1 MNIRR
6 HPVSAALSA
15 LVIAFLW
22 LPLVVVIIGSFDANS
37 LLTTFT
43 GATGHWYDQ
52 AARDPNVRTGFETT
66 LIIAV
71 CSMLVSLF
79 VALSGALWWRRA
91 PRRARAIYDA
101 LVYARIVVPEVVFA
115 TALFFLFLKVHFTL
129 GIPAIIVGHAV
140 LNSAYSTLIIQAR
153 LIGTD
158 PALEEAAADL
168 GATPWRVFRRVTLA
182 TLMPAI
188 IAAGLLAFT
197 FSLDDVVTSYFLQG
211 TAQSP
216 LPIVLLGMIRFRIT
230 PEINAVGV
238 FVMFLTVALMTGAVG
253 VLAGAGRIGR
263 GSRSGRRSRLLGLYQ
278 G

>member
-1 MNIRR
+1 VNIKR
-6 HPVSAALSA
+6 HPLSAVLSA

-22 LPLVVVIIGSFDANS
+22 IPLVAVLIGSFDSDA
-37 LLTTFT
+37 LLTGWS
-43 GATGHWYDQ
+43 GATTQWYRQ
-52 AARDPNVRTGFETT
+52 ALTDPNVRSGFETT

-71 CSMLVSLF
+71 LSALMSLAVAVS
-79 VALSGALWWRRA
+79 GGLWWRHA
-91 PRRARAIYDA
+91 PRRARAFYDG

-115 TALFFLFLKVHFTL
+115 SALFFLFLKLHFAL
-129 GIPAIIVGHAV
+129 GLPAIVVGHAV

-153 LIGTD
+153 LMALD
-158 PALEEAAADL
+158 PSLEEAAADL
-168 GATPWRVFRRVTLA
+168 GATPWRAFRRVTLI

-211 TAQSP
+211 TSQSP

-238 FVMFLTVALMTGAVG
+238 FVMFLTVALMTLAV
-253 VLAGAGRIGR
+253 AAFTTAGRLG
-263 GSRSGRRSRLLGLYQ
+263 RSGRRSRLLGFYQ
-278 G
+278 R

>member
-22 LPLVVVIIGSFDANS
+22 VPLVVVILGSFDGNS
-37 LLTTFT
+37 LLTTFSGVT
-43 GATGHWYDQ
+43 GRWYTQ
-52 AARDPNVRTGFETT
+52 ALGDSNVRAGLETT
-66 LIIAV
+66 LILAV
-71 CSMLVSLF
+71 LSAVLSLA
-79 VALSGALWWRRA
+79 VAVSGALWWRKA
-91 PRRARAIYDA
+91 PRRARAFYDG

-115 TALFFLFLKVHFTL
+115 SALFFLFLKLHFAL
-129 GIPAIIVGHAV
+129 GLPAMVVGHAV
-140 LNSAYSTLIIQAR
+140 LNSAYATLIIQAR
-153 LIGTD
+153 LMGLD

-168 GATPWRVFRRVTLA
+168 GATPWRAFRRVILA

-211 TAQSP
+211 TSQSP

-238 FVMFLTVALMTGAVG
+238 FVMFLTVSLMSLAAV
-253 VLAGAGRIGR
+253 AFSTAGRAT
-263 GSRSGRRSRLLGLYQ
+263 RRNRVLEIYR
-278 G
+278 

>member
-1 MNIRR
+1 MNIKR
-6 HPVSAALSA
+6 HPVSAVLSA
-15 LVIAFLW
+15 LVVLFLW
-22 LPLVVVIIGSFDANS
+22 IPLIAVFIGSFDSNS
-37 LLTTFT
+37 LLT
-43 GATGHWYDQ
+43 GWSSATARWYRQ
-52 AARDPNVRTGFETT
+52 ALTDSNVRSGFETT

-71 CSMLVSLF
+71 LSALLSLLVA
-79 VALSGALWWRRA
+79 VSGGLWWRHA
-91 PRRARAIYDA
+91 PRRARAFYDG

-115 TALFFLFLKVHFTL
+115 SALFFLFLKIHFTL
-129 GIPAIIVGHAV
+129 GLPAIVIGHAV

-153 LIGTD
+153 LVGLD

-168 GATPWRVFRRVTLA
+168 GATPWRTFRRVTLVN
-182 TLMPAI
+182 LMPAI

-211 TAQSP
+211 TSQSP

-238 FVMFLTVALMTGAVG
+238 FVMFLTVALMSLAV
-253 VLAGAGRIGR
+253 VAFSTAGRVGR
-263 GSRSGRRSRLLGLYQ
+263 SSRRSRLLGLYQ

>member
-1 MNIRR
+1 VNIRR
-6 HPVSAALSA
+6 HPVSFVLSA
-15 LVIAFLW
+15 LVILFLW
-22 LPLVVVIIGSFDANS
+22 LPLAAVVVGSFDANS

-43 GATGHWYDQ
+43 GVTGRWYSR
-52 AARDPNVRTGFETT
+52 AVSDPNVRSGFETT

-71 CSMLVSLF
+71 VSAMLSLA

-91 PRRARAIYDA
+91 PRRARAVYDA

-115 TALFFLFLKVHFTL
+115 SALFFLFLKIHFTL
-129 GIPAIIVGHAV
+129 GLPAIVVGHAV

-153 LIGTD
+153 LIGLD

-168 GATPWRVFRRVTLA
+168 GATPWRAFRRVTLI

-211 TAQSP
+211 TSQSP

-238 FVMFLTVALMTGAVG
+238 FVMFLTVALMTLAVG
-253 VLAGAGRIGR
+253 ALTGAGRLGR
-263 GSRSGRRSRLLGLYQ
+263 SQRRSRVLGLY
-278 G
+278 GG

>member
-1 MNIRR
+1 MSIRR
-6 HPVSAALSA
+6 HPVSFALSA
-15 LVIAFLW
+15 LVILFLW
-22 LPLVVVIIGSFDANS
+22 LPLVAVIVGSFDANS

-43 GATGHWYDQ
+43 GSTGRWYSR
-52 AARDPNVRTGFETT
+52 AVSDPNVRSGFETT

-71 CSMLVSLF
+71 ASALLSLA

-91 PRRARAIYDA
+91 PRRARAAYDA

-115 TALFFLFLKVHFTL
+115 SALFFLFLKIHFTL
-129 GIPAIIVGHAV
+129 GLPAIVVGHAV

-153 LIGTD
+153 LIGLD

-168 GATPWRVFRRVTLA
+168 GATPWRAFRRVTLI

-197 FSLDDVVTSYFLQG
+197 FSLDDVVTSFFLQG
-211 TAQSP
+211 TSQSP

-238 FVMFLTVALMTGAVG
+238 FVMFLTVALMTLAVAA
-253 VLAGAGRIGR
+253 LTGAGRLGR
-263 GSRSGRRSRLLGLYQ
+263 SRHGSRILGMY
-278 G
+278 GG

>member
-6 HPVSAALSA
+6 HPFAFGLSA

-22 LPLVVVIIGSFDANS
+22 LPLIAVMVGSFDTNS

-43 GATGHWYDQ
+43 GATGHWYSK
-52 AARDPNVRTGFETT
+52 AVNDPNVRSGLETT

-71 CSMLVSLF
+71 ISALLSLV
-79 VALSGALWWRRA
+79 VAVSGGLWWRRA
-91 PRRARAIYDA
+91 PRRARAAYDA

-115 TALFFLFLKVHFTL
+115 SALFFLFLKIHFTL
-129 GIPAIIVGHAV
+129 GIPAIIIGHAV
-140 LNSAYSTLIIQAR
+140 LNSAYATLIIQAR
-153 LIGTD
+153 LIGLD
-158 PALEEAAADL
+158 PSLEEAAADL
-168 GATPWRVFRRVTLA
+168 GATPWRAFRRVTLI
-182 TLMPAI
+182 TLLPAI

-238 FVMFLTVALMTGAVG
+238 FVMFLTVTLMALAVT
-253 VLAGAGRIGR
+253 AFSTAGRVG
-263 GSRSGRRSRLLGLYQ
+263 RSGRRSRLLSFYRP
-278 G
+278 

>member
-1 MNIRR
+1 VNLRR
-6 HPVSAALSA
+6 HPISAVLSA

-22 LPLVVVIIGSFDANS
+22 LPLVVVLIGSFDTNA
-37 LLTTFT
+37 LLTTWT
-43 GATGHWYDQ
+43 GATGRWYHQ
-52 AARDPNVRTGFETT
+52 ALNDPNVRSGFETT

-71 CSMLVSLF
+71 LSALLSLA
-79 VALSGALWWRRA
+79 VALTGALWWRRA
-91 PRRARAIYDA
+91 PRGARAVYDG
-101 LVYARIVVPEVVFA
+101 LVYSRIVVPEVVFA
-115 TALFFLFLKVHFTL
+115 SALFFLFLKLHFTL
-129 GIPAIIVGHAV
+129 GLPAIVIGHAV

-153 LIGTD
+153 LIGLD

-168 GATPWRVFRRVTLA
+168 GATPWRAFRRVTLI

-211 TAQSP
+211 TSQSP

-238 FVMFLTVALMTGAVG
+238 FVMFLTVALMSAAVA
-253 VLAGAGRIGR
+253 VLATAGRVG
-263 GSRSGRRSRLLGLYQ
+263 RSGRRSRLVSLYEQ
-278 G
+278 

>member
-6 HPVSAALSA
+6 HPVSAGLSA
-15 LVIAFLW
+15 IVIAFLW
-22 LPLVVVIIGSFDANS
+22 LPLIAVILGSFDANS

-43 GATGHWYDQ
+43 GATAHWYRS
-52 AARDPNVRTGFETT
+52 ALNNANVRSGFETT

-71 CSMLVSLF
+71 CSMLLSLA

-91 PRRARAIYDA
+91 PQRARAIYDG

-115 TALFFLFLKVHFTL
+115 TALFFLFLKVHFAL

-153 LIGTD
+153 VIGMD

-168 GATPWRVFRRVTLA
+168 GATPWRTFRRVTLI

-238 FVMFLTVALMTGAVG
+238 FVMVLTVALMSGAAAA
-253 VLAGAGRIGR
+253 LSGAGRLGR
-263 GSRSGRRSRLLGLYQ
+263 AGRRSRVLGLYE

>member
-1 MNIRR
+1 MNIKR
-6 HPVSAALSA
+6 HPVSAGLSV
-15 LVIAFLW
+15 LVVLFLW
-22 LPLVVVIIGSFDANS
+22 IPLIAVIIGSFDSNS
-37 LLTTFT
+37 LLTGWS
-43 GATGHWYDQ
+43 GATAHWYRQ
-52 AARDPNVRTGFETT
+52 ALSDSNVRAGFETT

-71 CSMLVSLF
+71 LSALLSLLVA
-79 VALSGALWWRRA
+79 VSGGLWWRHA
-91 PRRARAIYDA
+91 PRRARVFYDG

-115 TALFFLFLKVHFTL
+115 SALFFLFLKIHFAL
-129 GIPAIIVGHAV
+129 GLPAIVIGHAV

-153 LIGTD
+153 LVGLD

-168 GATPWRVFRRVTLA
+168 GATPWRTFRRVTLIN
-182 TLMPAI
+182 LMPAI

-211 TAQSP
+211 TSQSP

-238 FVMFLTVALMTGAVG
+238 FVMFLTVALMSLAVAT
-253 VLAGAGRIGR
+253 LTTAGRVGR
-263 GSRSGRRSRLLGLYQ
+263 SSRRSRLLGLYQ

>member
-1 MNIRR
+1 MNLRR
-6 HPVSAALSA
+6 HPISAGLSA

-22 LPLVVVIIGSFDANS
+22 LPLVVVLIGSFDTNS
-37 LLTTFT
+37 LLTTWT
-43 GATGHWYDQ
+43 GATAHWYHQ
-52 AARDPNVRTGFETT
+52 AINDPNVRSGFETT

-71 CSMLVSLF
+71 LSALLSLA
-79 VALSGALWWRRA
+79 VALTGALWWRRA
-91 PRRARAIYDA
+91 PRRARIVYDG

-115 TALFFLFLKVHFTL
+115 SALYFLFLKIHFAL
-129 GIPAIIVGHAV
+129 GLPAIVIGHAV

-153 LIGTD
+153 LIGLD

-168 GATPWRVFRRVTLA
+168 GATPWRAFRRVTLI

-211 TAQSP
+211 TSQSP

-238 FVMFLTVALMTGAVG
+238 FVMFLTVGLMSAAVA
-253 VLAGAGRIGR
+253 VLATAGRLGR
-263 GSRSGRRSRLLGLYQ
+263 ASHRSRALSLYQ
-278 G
+278 Q

>member
-1 MNIRR
+1 MNIRGHR
-6 HPVSAALSA
+6 VSAGLSA

-22 LPLVVVIIGSFDANS
+22 LPLVAVIIGSFDSNT

-43 GATGHWYDQ
+43 SATGHWYRQ
-52 AARDPNVRTGFETT
+52 AIKDSNVRSGFETT
-66 LIIAV
+66 LILAV
-71 CSMLVSLF
+71 ASALLSLA

-91 PRRARAIYDA
+91 PGRARAAYDA

-115 TALFFLFLKVHFTL
+115 SALFFLFLKLHFTL
-129 GIPAIIVGHAV
+129 GLPAMILGHAV
-140 LNSAYSTLIIQAR
+140 LNSAYATLIIQAR
-153 LIGTD
+153 LVGLD

-168 GATPWRVFRRVTLA
+168 GATPWRAFRRVTLI

-211 TAQSP
+211 TSQSP

-238 FVMFLTVALMTGAVG
+238 FVMFLTVALMSLAV
-253 VLAGAGRIGR
+253 AAFTGAGRIGA
-263 GSRSGRRSRLLGLYQ
+263 SRRSRLLSLYER
-278 G
+278 

>member
-1 MNIRR
+1 VNLRR
-6 HPVSAALSA
+6 HPISAVLSA

-22 LPLVVVIIGSFDANS
+22 LPLVVVLIGSFDTNA
-37 LLTTFT
+37 LLTTWT
-43 GATGHWYDQ
+43 GATGRWYHQ
-52 AARDPNVRTGFETT
+52 ALNDPNVRSGFETT

-71 CSMLVSLF
+71 LSALLSLA
-79 VALSGALWWRRA
+79 VALTGALWWRRA
-91 PRRARAIYDA
+91 PRGARAVYDG
-101 LVYARIVVPEVVFA
+101 LVYSRIVVPEVVFA
-115 TALFFLFLKVHFTL
+115 SALFFLFLKIHLTL
-129 GIPAIIVGHAV
+129 GLPAIVIGHAV

-153 LIGTD
+153 LIGLD

-168 GATPWRVFRRVTLA
+168 GATPWRAFRRVTLI

-211 TAQSP
+211 TSQSP

-238 FVMFLTVALMTGAVG
+238 FVMFLTVALMSAAVA
-253 VLAGAGRIGR
+253 VLATAGRVG
-263 GSRSGRRSRLLGLYQ
+263 RSGRRSRLVSLYEQ
-278 G
+278 

>member
-6 HPVSAALSA
+6 HPVSALLSA

-22 LPLVVVIIGSFDANS
+22 LPLLAVIIGSFDANS

-43 GATGHWYDQ
+43 SATGHWYSQ
-52 AARDPNVRTGFETT
+52 AVSDSNVRSGFATT

-71 CSMLVSLF
+71 ASALLSLAI
-79 VALSGALWWRRA
+79 ALTGALWWRRA
-91 PRRARAIYDA
+91 PGRARAVYDA

-115 TALFFLFLKVHFTL
+115 SALFFLFLKIHFTL
-129 GIPAIIVGHAV
+129 GLPAIVVGHAV

-153 LIGTD
+153 LIGLD

-168 GATPWRVFRRVTLA
+168 GATPWRAFRRVTLI

-238 FVMFLTVALMTGAVG
+238 FVMFLTVALMSLAVG
-253 VLAGAGRIGR
+253 AFSTAGRV
-263 GSRSGRRSRLLGLYQ
+263 SRSGRRSRLLTLYQ
-278 G
+278 

>member
-6 HPVSAALSA
+6 HPVSAVLSA

-22 LPLVVVIIGSFDANS
+22 IPLVAVLIGSFDSNA
-37 LLTTFT
+37 LLTGWSGGTT
-43 GATGHWYDQ
+43 HWYKQ
-52 AARDPNVRTGFETT
+52 ALTDPNVRSGFETT

-71 CSMLVSLF
+71 LSAMISLAVAVS
-79 VALSGALWWRRA
+79 GGLWWRRA
-91 PRRARAIYDA
+91 PRRARAFYDG

-115 TALFFLFLKVHFTL
+115 SALFFLFLKIHFAL
-129 GIPAIIVGHAV
+129 GLPAIVVGHAV

-153 LIGTD
+153 LMALD

-168 GATPWRVFRRVTLA
+168 GATPWRAFRRVTLI

-211 TAQSP
+211 TSQSP

-230 PEINAVGV
+230 PEINAIGV
-238 FVMFLTVALMTGAVG
+238 FVMFLTVALMTLALGAFTTVG
-253 VLAGAGRIGR
+253 RLGR
-263 GSRSGRRSRLLGLYQ
+263 SSRRSRLLGLYQ

>member
-1 MNIRR
+1 MNVRR
-6 HPVSAALSA
+6 HPIGAALSA

-22 LPLVVVIIGSFDANS
+22 VPLVAVMIGSFDTNS
-37 LLTTFT
+37 LLTTWT
-43 GATGHWYDQ
+43 GATTHWYSLAVNDH
-52 AARDPNVRTGFETT
+52 NVRSGFETT
-66 LIIAV
+66 LVIAV
-71 CSMLVSLF
+71 FSALLSLA

-91 PRRARAIYDA
+91 PRRARAVYDA

-115 TALFFLFLKVHFTL
+115 SALFFLFLKLHFTL
-129 GIPAIIVGHAV
+129 GLPAIVIGHAV

-153 LIGTD
+153 LIGLD

-168 GATPWRVFRRVTLA
+168 GATPWRAFRRVTLI

-238 FVMFLTVALMTGAVG
+238 FVMFLTVGLMTLAVG
-253 VLAGAGRIGR
+253 VFSTAGRVGR
-263 GSRSGRRSRLLGLYQ
+263 SNRRSRLLTMYDG
-278 G
+278 

>member
-1 MNIRR
+1 VNLRR
-6 HPVSAALSA
+6 HPISAGLSA

-22 LPLVVVIIGSFDANS
+22 LPLVVVIIGSFDTNA
-37 LLTTFT
+37 LLTTWT
-43 GATGHWYDQ
+43 GATGRWYHQ
-52 AARDPNVRTGFETT
+52 ALNDPNVRSGFETT

-71 CSMLVSLF
+71 LSALLSLA
-79 VALSGALWWRRA
+79 VALTGALWWRRA
-91 PRRARAIYDA
+91 PRGARAVYDG
-101 LVYARIVVPEVVFA
+101 LVYSRIVVPEVVFA
-115 TALFFLFLKVHFTL
+115 SALFFLFLKIHFTL
-129 GIPAIIVGHAV
+129 GLPAIVIGHAV

-153 LIGTD
+153 LIGLD

-168 GATPWRVFRRVTLA
+168 GATPWRAFRRVTLI

-211 TAQSP
+211 TSQSP

-238 FVMFLTVALMTGAVG
+238 FVMFLTVALMSAAVA
-253 VLAGAGRIGR
+253 VLATAGRVG
-263 GSRSGRRSRLLGLYQ
+263 RSGRRSRLVSLYEQ
-278 G
+278 

>member
-1 MNIRR
+1 VNLRR
-6 HPVSAALSA
+6 HPISAVLSA

-22 LPLVVVIIGSFDANS
+22 LPLVVVIIGSFDTNA
-37 LLTTFT
+37 LLTTWT
-43 GATGHWYDQ
+43 GATGRWYHQ
-52 AARDPNVRTGFETT
+52 ALNDPNVRSGFETT

-71 CSMLVSLF
+71 LSALLSLA
-79 VALSGALWWRRA
+79 VALTGALWWRRA
-91 PRRARAIYDA
+91 PRGARAVYDG
-101 LVYARIVVPEVVFA
+101 LVYSRIVVPEVVFA
-115 TALFFLFLKVHFTL
+115 SALFFLFLKIHFTL
-129 GIPAIIVGHAV
+129 GLPAIVIGHAV

-153 LIGTD
+153 LIGLD

-168 GATPWRVFRRVTLA
+168 GATPWRAFRRVTLI

-211 TAQSP
+211 TSQSP

-238 FVMFLTVALMTGAVG
+238 FVMFLTVALMSAAVA
-253 VLAGAGRIGR
+253 VLATAGRVG
-263 GSRSGRRSRLLGLYQ
+263 RSGRRSRLVSLYEQ
-278 G
+278 

>member
-1 MNIRR
+1 VKVRR

-22 LPLVVVIIGSFDANS
+22 IPLVAVLIGSLDSNS
-37 LLTTFT
+37 LLTGWS
-43 GATGHWYDQ
+43 GATTQWYRK
-52 AARDPNVRTGFETT
+52 ALTDPNVRSGFETT
-66 LIIAV
+66 LVIAV
-71 CSMLVSLF
+71 LSALLSLA
-79 VALSGALWWRRA
+79 VALSGALWWRHA
-91 PRRARAIYDA
+91 PRRARAFYDG

-115 TALFFLFLKVHFTL
+115 SALFFLFLKIHFAL
-129 GIPAIIVGHAV
+129 GLPAIVVGHAV

-153 LIGTD
+153 LIALD

-168 GATPWRVFRRVTLA
+168 GATPWRAFRRVTLIA
-182 TLMPAI
+182 LMPAI
-188 IAAGLLAFT
+188 VAAGLLAFT

-211 TAQSP
+211 TSQSP

-238 FVMFLTVALMTGAVG
+238 FVMFLTVALMTLAVG
-253 VLAGAGRIGR
+253 AFTTVGRLGR
-263 GSRSGRRSRLLGLYQ
+263 SSRRSRLIGFYQ

>member
-1 MNIRR
+1 MSLRR
-6 HPVSAALSA
+6 HPVSAVLSA

-22 LPLVVVIIGSFDANS
+22 IPLVAVIIGSFDSNS
-37 LLTTFT
+37 LLTGWS
-43 GATGHWYDQ
+43 GATTHWFGQ
-52 AARDPNVRTGFETT
+52 ALSDSNVRAGFETT

-71 CSMLVSLF
+71 LSALLSLIVAVS
-79 VALSGALWWRRA
+79 GGLWWRHA
-91 PRRARAIYDA
+91 PRRARAFYDG

-115 TALFFLFLKVHFTL
+115 SALFFLFLKIHFAL
-129 GIPAIIVGHAV
+129 GLPAIVIGHAV

-153 LIGTD
+153 LVGLD

-168 GATPWRVFRRVTLA
+168 GATPWRTFRRVTLIN
-182 TLMPAI
+182 LMPAI

-211 TAQSP
+211 TSQSP

-238 FVMFLTVALMTGAVG
+238 FVMFLTVALMSLAV
-253 VLAGAGRIGR
+253 VTLTTAGRIGR
-263 GSRSGRRSRLLGLYQ
+263 SSRRSRLLGLYQ

>member
-1 MNIRR
+1 VNLRR
-6 HPVSAALSA
+6 HPISGLLSA
-15 LVIAFLW
+15 VVIAFLW
-22 LPLVVVIIGSFDANS
+22 LPLVVVLIGSFDRNS

-43 GATGHWYDQ
+43 GATGHWYSLAVHD
-52 AARDPNVRTGFETT
+52 ANVRSGFETT

-71 CSMLVSLF
+71 TSAALSLA
-79 VALSGALWWRRA
+79 VALTGALWWRRA
-91 PRRARAIYDA
+91 PARARAVYDA

-115 TALFFLFLKVHFTL
+115 SALFFLFLKIHFTL
-129 GIPAIIVGHAV
+129 GLPAIVVGHAV

-153 LIGTD
+153 LVGLD

-168 GATPWRVFRRVTLA
+168 GATPWRTFRRVTLI

-211 TAQSP
+211 TSQSP

-238 FVMFLTVALMTGAVG
+238 FVMFLTVALMSLAVG
-253 VLAGAGRIGR
+253 AFSTAGRLGR
-263 GSRSGRRSRLLGLYQ
+263 QGRRSRLVSLYEP
-278 G
+278 

>member
-1 MNIRR
+1 VNLRR
-6 HPVSAALSA
+6 HPISAGLSA

-22 LPLVVVIIGSFDANS
+22 LPLVVVLIGSFDTNA
-37 LLTTFT
+37 LLTTWT
-43 GATGHWYDQ
+43 GATSHWYHL
-52 AARDPNVRTGFETT
+52 AINDPTVRSGFETT

-71 CSMLVSLF
+71 LSALLSLA
-79 VALSGALWWRRA
+79 VALTGALWWRRA
-91 PRRARAIYDA
+91 PRRARTVYDG

-115 TALFFLFLKVHFTL
+115 SALYFLFLKIHFAL
-129 GIPAIIVGHAV
+129 GLPAIVIGHAV

-153 LIGTD
+153 LIGLD

-168 GATPWRVFRRVTLA
+168 GATPWRAFRRVTLI

-211 TAQSP
+211 TSQSP

-238 FVMFLTVALMTGAVG
+238 FVMFLTVALMSAAVAM
-253 VLAGAGRIGR
+253 LTTAGRIGR
-263 GSRSGRRSRLLGLYQ
+263 SSHRSRALSLFQ
-278 G
+278 Q

>member
-1 MNIRR
+1 MNIFRR
-6 HPVSAALSA
+6 HPISAALSS

-22 LPLVVVIIGSFDANS
+22 LPLVVVLIGSFDSNS
-37 LLTTFT
+37 LLTTWT
-43 GATGHWYDQ
+43 GATTHWYTLALKDH
-52 AARDPNVRTGFETT
+52 NVRSGFETT

-71 CSMLVSLF
+71 LCALLSLA

-91 PRRARAIYDA
+91 PRRARAVYEG

-115 TALFFLFLKVHFTL
+115 SALFFLFLKLHFTL
-129 GIPAIIVGHAV
+129 GLPAIVIGHAV

-153 LIGTD
+153 LVGLD

-168 GATPWRVFRRVTLA
+168 GATPWRAFRRVTLI

-211 TAQSP
+211 AGQSP

-238 FVMFLTVALMTGAVG
+238 FVMFLTVGLMSLALGAFS
-253 VLAGAGRIGR
+253 AAGRFGR
-263 GSRSGRRSRLLGLYQ
+263 ASHRSRIASLYQ

>member
-1 MNIRR
+1 MNVRR
-6 HPVSAALSA
+6 HPISAALSA

-22 LPLVVVIIGSFDANS
+22 VPLVAVMIGSFDTNS
-37 LLTTFT
+37 LLTTWT
-43 GATGHWYDQ
+43 GATTHWYSLAVNDH
-52 AARDPNVRTGFETT
+52 NVRSGFETT
-66 LIIAV
+66 LVIAV
-71 CSMLVSLF
+71 FSALLSLA

-91 PRRARAIYDA
+91 PRRARAVYDA

-115 TALFFLFLKVHFTL
+115 SALFFLFLKLHFTL
-129 GIPAIIVGHAV
+129 GLPAIVIGHAV

-153 LIGTD
+153 LIGLD

-168 GATPWRVFRRVTLA
+168 GATPWRAFRRVTLI

-238 FVMFLTVALMTGAVG
+238 FVMFLTVGLMTLAVG
-253 VLAGAGRIGR
+253 VFSTAGRVGR
-263 GSRSGRRSRLLGLYQ
+263 SNRRSRLLTMYDG
-278 G
+278 

>member
-1 MNIRR
+1 VSIRR
-6 HPVSAALSA
+6 HPVSFALSA
-15 LVIAFLW
+15 LVILFLW
-22 LPLVVVIIGSFDANS
+22 LPLVAVIVGSFDANS

-43 GATGHWYDQ
+43 GSTGRWYSR
-52 AARDPNVRTGFETT
+52 AVSDPNVRSGFETT

-71 CSMLVSLF
+71 ASALLSLA

-91 PRRARAIYDA
+91 PRRARAAYDA

-115 TALFFLFLKVHFTL
+115 SALFFLFLKIHFTL
-129 GIPAIIVGHAV
+129 GLPAIVVGHAV

-153 LIGTD
+153 LIGLD

-168 GATPWRVFRRVTLA
+168 GATPWRAFRRVTLI

-197 FSLDDVVTSYFLQG
+197 FSLDDVVTSFFLQG
-211 TAQSP
+211 TSQSP

-238 FVMFLTVALMTGAVG
+238 FVMFLTVALMTLAVAA
-253 VLAGAGRIGR
+253 LTGAGRLGR
-263 GSRSGRRSRLLGLYQ
+263 SRHGSRILGMY
-278 G
+278 GG